1 MTIEIQAT
9 DELSVTKQYVGEKTL
24 KVEKRV
30 HATCFW
36 HRWWKI

>member
-9 DELSVTKQYVGEKTL
+9 DELSVTKQYVGEKTQ